1 MLPWIVLDSGAHP
14 GALAQ
19 VTVNAMGN
27 AVMALGNSHPG
38 SSRKPHL
45 EEVCAKRRT
54 TLYGLKYVIAHANA
68 RLFRAWCVSALS

>member
-1 MLPWIVLDSGAHP
+1 MLPWIVLDSGVHP

-27 AVMALGNSHPG
+27 AVMALGNSHTG

-68 RLFRAWCVSALS
+68 RLFRARCVSVLS